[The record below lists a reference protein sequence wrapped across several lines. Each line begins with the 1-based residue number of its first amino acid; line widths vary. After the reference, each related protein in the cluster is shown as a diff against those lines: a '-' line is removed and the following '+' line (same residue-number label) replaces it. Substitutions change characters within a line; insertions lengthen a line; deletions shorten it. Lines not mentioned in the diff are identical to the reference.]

1 MRVKDTHRLKVSKW
15 KKLFH
20 ANRNHK
26 RVEIVKFI
34 PDKIKNKVYK
44 EDKEWHHIT
53 IKCKKREYYTS

>member
-34 PDKIKNKVYK
+34 PDKIDLKTKSIKKTKNG
-44 EDKEWHHIT
+44 I
-53 IKCKKREYYTS
+53 I